1 MERAVLR
8 VEHAVTKA
16 NQAAGGGFLLRN
28 NQLQGVHHG
37 GHLPGG
43 ERRAQ
48 TLKQPG
54 HIPGKVLWR
63 QHLPDTIFIAGQK
76 LAVGID
82 RERLAVMLI
91 DTHGLFAGTHG
102 GKLCFAHGVERA
114 FSRWPDGIVNGLTG
128 GLPAVLREGIIPV
141 TEDRRQGN
149 NTFTRICGC
158 GGFFLAVTA
167 EVTVC
172 GKDNLTGRMLL
183 PGKAG
188 QRKEVHGRKRHHHR
202 FTGQVMYG
210 KCGRVSLRY
219 PQTFSGLILSFKGVT
234 GAPDLSAFQGALTAV
249 STD

>member
-1 MERAVLR
+1 
-8 VEHAVTKA
+8 
-16 NQAAGGGFLLRN
+16 
-28 NQLQGVHHG
+28 
-37 GHLPGG
+37 
-43 ERRAQ
+43 
-48 TLKQPG
+48 
-54 HIPGKVLWR
+54 
-63 QHLPDTIFIAGQK
+63 
-76 LAVGID
+76 
-82 RERLAVMLI
+82 MLI

-102 GKLCFAHGVERA
+102 GKLRFAHGVERA
-114 FSRWPDGIVNGLTG
+114 FSRWPDGIINGLTG
-128 GLPAVLREGIIPV
+128 GFPAVLREGIIPV

-158 GGFFLAVTA
+158 GGFFLAVTT
-167 EVTVC
+167 EVTVS
-172 GKDNLTGRMLL
+172 GKDNLTGGVLL